1 MCHLVE
7 IGLSNLYNLSDAL
20 HSDFIQRILII
31 IDVIEVELGAF
42 YVSILSR

>member
-7 IGLSNLYNLSDAL
+7 IGLSNLYNLSDAS

-31 IDVIEVELGAF
+31 IDFSLECF
-42 YVSILSR
+42 YFILFHC